1 MTHVSCIC
9 KSWQADKPT
18 NDMLTSWH
26 FDKIVRTTDWE
37 PLLPQVRNYNST
49 HSLAHK
55 GLPVYLYKWNILS
68 APSILELCSIGWCF
82 FKL

>member
-1 MTHVSCIC
+1 MTHVRYA
-9 KSWQADKPT
+9 KADKPT

-26 FDKIVRTTDWE
+26 FDKIVRTNDWG
-37 PLLPQVRNYNST
+37 PLLPQVRNYDST

-55 GLPVYLYKWNILS
+55 GKSLHVYLNKWNNLS